1 MAPPCMRTRVL
12 DGADRIRC
20 AGESED
26 DVGWEHFRHGA
37 DIGVRGSGAS
47 PGEAFEQAAIALTA
61 VITDPARVAP
71 RTAYSFE
78 CAAPDL
84 ELLLADWLN
93 ALIYA
98 MATRSVLFCR
108 YAVALDG
115 ASLKATAW
123 GEPLDRARHQPAVE
137 VKGATYTALSVA
149 NCADGSWVAQCV
161 VDV

>member
-1 MAPPCMRTRVL
+1 M
-12 DGADRIRC
+12 
-20 AGESED
+20 
-26 DVGWEHFRHGA
+26 GWEHFKHGA

-71 RTAYSFE
+71 RTAFGFE
-78 CAAPDL
+78 CTAPDL

-98 MATRSVLFCR
+98 MATRSVLFAR
-108 YAVALDG
+108 FAVAIDG

-149 NCADGSWVAQCV
+149 RRDDGSWVAQCV